1 MVFKAEMTKMTS
13 EIDIFV
19 MYYTPGF
26 LLVLKFNHVVDVS
39 KIANF
44 ISVIALC
51 HRQFVACNY
60 ETACMET

>member
-1 MVFKAEMTKMTS
+1 MVFKAEMTKMRS

-44 ISVIALC
+44 VSVIALC
-51 HRQFVACNY
+51 RRQFVACNY
-60 ETACMET
+60 ETACMES